1 MLQRKSIIIG
11 MITLALYGTVP
22 AWSYNNPA
30 FIRGKDAM
38 ATGDWD
44 GAVSAFGEAL
54 GMNPTDPEALSLRG
68 ACFYKMGNYKLAIED
83 LDNSLNYAP
92 NNLRGLLLRG
102 TCHAQLGHDAM
113 AIIDYEQAIRMDPDL
128 AKKYFAARSSNG
140 AQQNDSLRGD
150 AALGSLTGQKP
161 DGSEGLNL
169 FAIQDYKDA
178 MTNVYPN
185 GFVDMDNADNDTIKN
200 RGGGN
205 PAYSSRRGSQRKNAN
220 NQANNQRS
228 NHGSN
233 QQNNLATNLGSTR
246 GPGFKGDYGSP
257 FGAGDNRE
265 GSTARDATFVGRTGQ
280 GQVGATQAIAPPGK
294 AGTGMLDNTAG
305 MPSINSD
312 AANNSAL
319 ESNDT
324 INPRKDHRLVSSLDQ
339 DPNRSEI
346 GPLAGA
352 GVFPGNPHRAIIDYT
367 QALGLD
373 PTNGEYYFRRAKAY
387 QKLNKVNE
395 AMEDFQH
402 AINQEPNNARYY
414 IGRASLF
421 YQLGKTILLQ
431 ADIESARNC
440 DPDLPTK
447 IHFYVPPLPKDATW
461 AGDGAN

>member
-11 MITLALYGTVP
+11 VITLALYGTIP

-30 FIRGKDAM
+30 FIRGKDSM

-128 AKKYFAARSSNG
+128 AKKFFAARSNNG
-140 AQQNDSLRGD
+140 AQQNDSIHGD
-150 AALGSLTGQKP
+150 AALSSSLTGQKP

-185 GFVDMDNADNDTIKN
+185 GFVDMDNAGNDTIKN
-200 RGGGN
+200 RGSGN
-205 PAYSSRRGSQRKNAN
+205 TSNSARRGSQRNSGT
-220 NQANNQRS
+220 NQTNNQRNS
-228 NHGSN
+228 QGN
-233 QQNNLATNLGSTR
+233 QRNNLATNLGSTR

-265 GSTARDATFVGRTGQ
+265 GATSKDATFVG
-280 GQVGATQAIAPPGK
+280 
-294 AGTGMLDNTAG
+294 L
-305 MPSINSD
+305 
-312 AANNSAL
+312 
-319 ESNDT
+319 
-324 INPRKDHRLVSSLDQ
+324 SL
-339 DPNRSEI
+339 
-346 GPLAGA
+346 
-352 GVFPGNPHRAIIDYT
+352 
-367 QALGLD
+367 
-373 PTNGEYYFRRAKAY
+373 
-387 QKLNKVNE
+387 
-395 AMEDFQH
+395 
-402 AINQEPNNARYY
+402 
-414 IGRASLF
+414 
-421 YQLGKTILLQ
+421 
-431 ADIESARNC
+431 
-440 DPDLPTK
+440 
-447 IHFYVPPLPKDATW
+447 IHI
-461 AGDGAN
+461 